1 MEERF
6 RGISRLDTVNRAR
19 LFFQTRDERRDNT
32 TERKL
37 LARSGGR
44 KKKGRTLLNAPF
56 FQRSSILSLRE
67 RETRVDNYNS
77 IASERRNRK
86 AISPGP
92 RQLSRLLR
100 VRELNDNAITR
111 DRSYNFV
118 RLGAN

>member
-44 KKKGRTLLNAPF
+44 KKERTDFVKCTIFPTIF
-56 FQRSSILSLRE
+56 HSFSERERE

-100 VRELNDNAITR
+100 ELNGTGATITR
-111 DRSYNFV
+111 
-118 RLGAN
+118 